1 MIRITTPANK
11 LSQKAGGTGLRTE
24 LRTGLRR
31 SWAFGLLALLLCVA
45 ATGLAAPAA
54 AQTTAAP
61 LRGAVYAWDNGRLLR
76 VPQVAVSTGLA
87 QTRSDAEGR
96 FEFAANQRSGRIMAV
111 KPGFDVV
118 RRDVY
123 GDYTIIVLR
132 ELIARAVFVGFTQ
145 SPDPRVQDWIRDLIE
160 RDLINA
166 VVIDIKDESGN
177 VAHFAA
183 TPAADAIGATKP
195 ENGMSAFLSELG
207 ELGVY
212 RIGRVVTFLD
222 SRYTGAHPNNALRHV
237 NGNSFRDGGGQRW
250 SSPFSSE
257 ARRYNVEIGAAA
269 AAHVDEVQYDYVR
282 LPYENGLAE
291 RFTYNARQ
299 RVAAIDTFAEEA
311 AEAVHLA
318 GAAIS
323 FDVFGIIAISVDDQ
337 GIGQSYRSLSEHL
350 DYLSPMLYP
359 SGWNAGQ
366 FGLTYPPGQPGLV
379 IRYSMAATLEKIA
392 EGSHVE
398 VRPWLQD
405 FTDYGPRRVFYGIGQ
420 VRDQIREAAANGG
433 YGFMLWDTRLEYQ
446 ETALETTSDLV
457 WSPRWASIAN

>member
-1 MIRITTPANK
+1 MLANK
-11 LSQKAGGTGLRTE
+11 LSQQAGGTALQSGVRTD

-31 SWAFGLLALLLCVA
+31 SWALGLLVLLLSVA
-45 ATGLAAPAA
+45 AAGLAAPAA
-54 AQTTAAP
+54 AQTAAPP
-61 LRGAVYAWDNGRLLR
+61 LRGAVYAWDSGRLLR

-87 QTRSDAEGR
+87 QTRTDAEGR
-96 FEFAANQRSGRIMAV
+96 FEFATDRRTGRIMAV

-123 GDYTIIVLR
+123 GDYAIIVLR

-145 SPDPRVQDWIRDLIE
+145 SPDPRVQDWIRDLVE

-166 VVIDIKDESGN
+166 VVIDIKDESGR

-183 TPAADAIGATKP
+183 TQTSDAIGATAP
-195 ENGMSAFLSELG
+195 EDGMIAFLRELG
-207 ELGVY
+207 EMGVY

-222 SRYTGAHPNNALRHV
+222 HHYTGAHPADALRHV
-237 NGNSFRDGGGQRW
+237 NGHSFRDGGGQRW
-250 SSPFSSE
+250 ASPFRSD

-282 LPYENGLAE
+282 LPYEDGLAE
-291 RFTYNARQ
+291 RFTYDAQQ
-299 RVAAIDTFAEEA
+299 RTAAIDAFAEEA
-311 AEAVHLA
+311 AEAIHLA

-323 FDVFGIIAISVDDQ
+323 FDVFGIIAVAVDDQ

-359 SGWNAGQ
+359 SGWNDGQ
-366 FGLTYPPGQPGLV
+366 FGLKYPPGQPGLV
-379 IRYSMAATLEKIA
+379 IRYSMAATLAKIA
-392 EGSHVE
+392 EDSHVE

-405 FTDYGPRRVFYGIGQ
+405 FTDYGPQRVFYGIGQ

-433 YGFMLWDTRLEYQ
+433 YGFMLWDTRLQYQ
-446 ETALETTSDLV
+446 EVALETTLDLV